1 MNRHSGSNAVPL
13 LLALFVVALP
23 GPAAALQV
31 DPASVPTRILYDLVV
46 PVAHVERFDGSA
58 SAPPADAA
66 TLRQVAHEL
75 ARASL
80 DPPTWSDARAFRD
93 DGGTTVRIGMIDVRY
108 DRIRTGSDRSGA
120 ARVEGDRLVLD
131 ADALETARAFVAAP
145 TRGYTYRGGE
155 VSFVLDSQWF
165 IGSARPARVEV
176 DFGDGAGYRSLRWDE
191 RIVVHF
197 PATGGYRVRLRAIDV
212 TGEALNAT
220 FAFDVRSLATPAPN
234 DTLPLTGTQP
244 YNGGTATGR
253 AFVYLSDQNAVL
265 TKPAVVVEG
274 FDIDNTMN
282 WDEVYALLNQEG
294 LIEELRTRGYDAVVL
309 DFTESTEYIQRN
321 AFVLVDLLH
330 EVQALIGPADTYPLV
345 GASMG
350 GLVARYAL
358 SWMEGNADAHRV
370 RNFISFDVP
379 HAGAN
384 IPLGIQYWLDFF
396 SDQSPDAA
404 HLLSRLDTPA
414 ARQMLLYHHT
424 TPPGATGEA
433 DALRAVFESELAGLG
448 DYPSQPRRVA
458 LANGSGT
465 GLNQGFG
472 AGGQIIRWEYDSFLV
487 DVRGNVWAVPN
498 GAPTQILQGLIAII
512 FSPPDA
518 MNVTV
523 SGTLPWD
530 NAPGGSRNSMAQ
542 MDSVAA
548 PFGDIV
554 ALHQRHCFIPSV
566 SALDIA
572 TTDPFYDID
581 GDPDLLAHTP
591 FDNLY
596 VSAVNEPHVT
606 VTPGN
611 ALWLLE
617 EVDPGATA
625 VRSAAAPPA
634 FSLFAAAPN
643 PFGHETTVRWQLVR
657 AARLRAEVFDVRGR
671 RVATI
676 LDAARP
682 AGPGE
687 VRWPGRDHKGQ
698 AVAAGVYFVRVQ
710 ALGETQTRRVVLIR

>member
-1 MNRHSGSNAVPL
+1 
-13 LLALFVVALP
+13 
-23 GPAAALQV
+23 
-31 DPASVPTRILYDLVV
+31 
-46 PVAHVERFDGSA
+46 
-58 SAPPADAA
+58 
-66 TLRQVAHEL
+66 
-75 ARASL
+75 
-80 DPPTWSDARAFRD
+80 
-93 DGGTTVRIGMIDVRY
+93 
-108 DRIRTGSDRSGA
+108 
-120 ARVEGDRLVLD
+120 
-131 ADALETARAFVAAP
+131 
-145 TRGYTYRGGE
+145 
-155 VSFVLDSQWF
+155 
-165 IGSARPARVEV
+165 
-176 DFGDGAGYRSLRWDE
+176 
-191 RIVVHF
+191 
-197 PATGGYRVRLRAIDV
+197 
-212 TGEALNAT
+212 
-220 FAFDVRSLATPAPN
+220 
-234 DTLPLTGTQP
+234 
-244 YNGGTATGR
+244 
-253 AFVYLSDQNAVL
+253 
-265 TKPAVVVEG
+265 
-274 FDIDNTMN
+274 
-282 WDEVYALLNQEG
+282 
-294 LIEELRTRGYDAVVL
+294 
-309 DFTESTEYIQRN
+309 
-321 AFVLVDLLH
+321 
-330 EVQALIGPADTYPLV
+330 
-345 GASMG
+345 
-350 GLVARYAL
+350 
-358 SWMEGNADAHRV
+358 
-370 RNFISFDVP
+370 
-379 HAGAN
+379 
-384 IPLGIQYWLDFF
+384 
-396 SDQSPDAA
+396 
-404 HLLSRLDTPA
+404 
-414 ARQMLLYHHT
+414 
-424 TPPGATGEA
+424 
-433 DALRAVFESELAGLG
+433 
-448 DYPSQPRRVA
+448 VA